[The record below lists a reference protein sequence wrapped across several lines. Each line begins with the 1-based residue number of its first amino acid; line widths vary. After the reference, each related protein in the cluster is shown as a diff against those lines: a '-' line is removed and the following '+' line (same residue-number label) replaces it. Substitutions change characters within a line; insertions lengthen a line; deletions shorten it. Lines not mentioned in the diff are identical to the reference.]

1 MTPELAEAVRKLLA
15 GGSREGG
22 SSKELA
28 ERAIRACEQLAGHL
42 SRLLG
47 NNGIRTLF
55 DRCLIKASAQFP
67 WLANAKSM
75 PGGPGEDAWS
85 ALRTALEHQD
95 PDTACEAFV
104 LLLVTFI
111 GLLERLI
118 GEGLVERLLHEVWP
132 AVFLTQERETT

>member
-1 MTPELAEAVRKLLA
+1 MTPELAGAVRKLLA
-15 GGSREGG
+15 AEPGES

-28 ERAIRACEQLAGHL
+28 ERATRACEQLARHL

-55 DRCLIKASAQFP
+55 DRCLIKAGAQFP
-67 WLANAKSM
+67 WLVQAKSV
-75 PGGPGEDAWS
+75 PGGTSDEAWS

>member
-1 MTPELAEAVRKLLA
+1 MKPELADAVGKLLA
-15 GGSREGG
+15 AEPGE
-22 SSKELA
+22 SSSNELA
-28 ERAIRACEQLAGHL
+28 ERATRACEQLARHF
-42 SRLLG
+42 SRLVG

-55 DRCLIKASAQFP
+55 DRCLIKAGAQFP
-67 WLANAKSM
+67 WLAQAKSV
-75 PGGPGEDAWS
+75 PGGASDDAWS

-95 PDTACEAFV
+95 PDTAREAFV
-104 LLLVTFI
+104 HLLVTFI

>member
-1 MTPELAEAVRKLLA
+1 MTPADAARKLLA
-15 GGSREGG
+15 AESGGS

-28 ERAIRACEQLAGHL
+28 ERATRACEQLARHL

-55 DRCLIKASAQFP
+55 DRCLIKASAQYP
-67 WLANAKSM
+67 WLASAKSV

-85 ALRTALEHQD
+85 PLRSAMERQD
-95 PDTACEAFV
+95 PDTVREAFV

-132 AVFLTQERETT
+132 AVFRTQK

>member
-1 MTPELAEAVRKLLA
+1 MTPELADAARKLLA
-15 GGSREGG
+15 AEPGDG

-28 ERAIRACEQLAGHL
+28 ERATRACEQLARHL

-47 NNGIRTLF
+47 NHGIRTLF
-55 DRCLIKASAQFP
+55 DRCLIKAGVEFP
-67 WLANAKSM
+67 WLANAKSV
-75 PGGPGEDAWS
+75 PGGKSDDAWS
-85 ALRTALEHQD
+85 ALRTAMEHQD
-95 PDTACEAFV
+95 PDTTREAFV
-104 LLLVTFI
+104 LLLSTFV

>member
-1 MTPELAEAVRKLLA
+1 MTPADAARKLLA
-15 GGSREGG
+15 AEPGEG

-28 ERAIRACEQLAGHL
+28 ERAAGACEQLARHL

-55 DRCLIKASAQFP
+55 DRCLVKASVQYP
-67 WLANAKSM
+67 WLASAKSM
-75 PGGPGEDAWS
+75 PGGAGEDSWS
-85 ALRTALEHQD
+85 SLRSAMEPQD
-95 PDTACEAFV
+95 PDNVREAFV

-132 AVFLTQERETT
+132 AVFRTQERETT